1 MAYDLEEQE
10 QLDTLK
16 AWWKDH
22 GNKVQWALIAGLTAL
37 AAFQGWNYYQHQQ
50 NSQASVQ
57 FEALQ
62 QLEITNIK
70 AVRSASAQIMEKYSG
85 TPYAA
90 RAALLAAHANYK
102 ANDRKSATAQLEWVL
117 AHGKDDAVKT
127 IAMLQLAGIKLEDKQ
142 YDAALKVLEP
152 RHDEGFD
159 GLVADLKGDILV
171 ASGKKDEARKS
182 YELALQK
189 LDDKASFR
197 KFTEQKL
204 DALGR

>member
-10 QLDTLK
+10 QLDSLK

-22 GNKVQWALIAGLTAL
+22 GNTVQWLIIAAL
-37 AAFQGWNYYQHQQ
+37 AALASVQGWKYYQHQQ
-50 NSQASVQ
+50 NAQASLQ
-57 FEALQ
+57 FDALQ

-70 AVRSASAQIMEKYSG
+70 AVRSASAQIIEKYSG

-102 ANDRKSATAQLEWVL
+102 ANDRKSATAQLEWVI
-117 AHGKDDAVKT
+117 AHGKDGAIKS
-127 IAMLQLAGIKLEDKQ
+127 IAALQLAGIKFEDKQ

-152 RHDEGFD
+152 KYDEGFD
-159 GLVADLKGDILV
+159 GLVADLKGDIL
-171 ASGKKDEARKS
+171 AAQGKKEEAKKS
-182 YELALQK
+182 YEMALK
-189 LDDKASFR
+189 NLDDKASFR
-197 KFTEQKL
+197 KFTEHKL

>member
-16 AWWKDH
+16 AWWKLH
-22 GNKVQWALIAGLTAL
+22 GNKVQWLLIVGLAAL
-37 AAFQGWNYYQHQQ
+37 ASVQGWKYYQHQQ
-50 NSQASVQ
+50 NAQASVQ

-62 QLEITNIK
+62 QLDITNIK
-70 AVRSASAQIMEKYSG
+70 AVRSASAQIMEKYAG

-102 ANDRKSATAQLEWVL
+102 ANDRKSAASQLEWVINN
-117 AHGKDDAVKT
+117 GKDDAVKT
-127 IAMLQLAGIKLEDKQ
+127 IAMMQLAGIKFEDKQ

-152 RHDEGFD
+152 KHDEGFD
-159 GLVADLKGDILV
+159 GLVADLRGDIL
-171 ASGKKDEARKS
+171 AAIGKKDEARKA
-182 YELALQK
+182 YEQALK
-189 LDDKASFR
+189 SLDDKASFR